1 MFKELFTEMN
11 PDWERS
17 RGSSKMSVNRGKKY
31 YVYYDIDGEDSFI
44 EVLDPKTMDTI
55 LDYTEGSEQEIKK
68 LLNKYKG

>member
-17 RGSSKMSVNRGKKY
+17 RGGSKMSVNRGKKY